1 MVHSVH
7 FQITHSKAHLWLCET
22 QVHNINRLHTIPTK
36 TSIIASS
43 SKHSTISSPFI
54 YSKFYFPFY
63 IPNSGQWR
71 IHCSPDRYCVLLLWA
86 DILLFELFIASN
98 LRLHLSSNMSSLT
111 DSEEGAPYH
120 KLLSYILSLLWD
132 LLTSWIIRGGGS
144 KRKGTIKESNHTVME
159 GLQKMY

>member
-7 FQITHSKAHLWLCET
+7 FQITHSKAHLYYVKLKSIT
-22 QVHNINRLHTIPTK
+22 LTGSILTK

-63 IPNSGQWR
+63 IPNSGQPR
-71 IHCSPDRYCVLLLWA
+71 IHCSPDRYRVLLLWA
-86 DILLFELFIASN
+86 DILFVLFIASN

-111 DSEEGAPYH
+111 DSEEGAPYQ
-120 KLLSYILSLLWD
+120 KLLSYTLSLLRD
-132 LLTSWIIRGGGS
+132 LLISWIIRGGGS
-144 KRKGTIKESNHTVME
+144 KRKGTIKESKHTVME